1 MAIRFPRAGPQNAGT
16 RIETR
21 AGNHRRPRRPA
32 RATAARRRDS
42 HQPGMKRAPATR
54 LTRTPLQNLDLS
66 VAAVDRPQMANRG
79 SHVDP
84 KTVDA
89 PEDLLHRI
97 PRPAAFFHPRDHVDT
112 LHPATIGTEA
122 PTHKHDERRAGP
134 ARAYETSAQRG
145 KGGDEQC
152 GVIVVGVLVDQEVE
166 QLVA

>member
-1 MAIRFPRAGPQNAGT
+1 MATRFPRAGPQNAGT
-16 RIETR
+16 HRDTR
-21 AGNHRRPRRPA
+21 GQPPTTTTERTRNRSRW
-32 RATAARRRDS
+32 RDS
-42 HQPGMKRAPATR
+42 HQPGTKLAPATC

-112 LHPATIGTEA
+112 LHPATIGTET